1 MVFYLKYRPQKLA
14 DLDLVE
20 VRESLD
26 ELVKSGKVPHALLF
40 AGPRGTG
47 KTSAARILAK
57 AVNCLTNKGKGE
69 PCNRCSICQ
78 AITDGSALDLIE
90 IDAASNRGI
99 DDVRS
104 LREKIKLSPAVA
116 KFKVYII
123 DEVHMLTAEAFNA
136 LLKTLEEPPEHAIFI
151 LCTTAPEKLPET
163 ILSRCSQFNFR
174 KARVGEVVSS
184 LKRVVRG
191 EKLKVEKGVLET
203 IAKSVDGSFRDGIKI
218 LDQLALSG
226 KKVSLGQAQKIL
238 GQIETLSPAKLFTFL
253 SSRDTAGAIKEIGR
267 IMEAGADLAD
277 YTQKILDQLRL
288 ALLAKIGV
296 ENNHKIE
303 GVESLE
309 ELKELIRLF
318 SEASEKLARTPIP
331 QLPLELAVV
340 EWSFKSPQGG
350 VGKTKKATKNNPAS
364 SSANP
369 QVNPRTTVPSRTTST
384 SRTTAASKSKLSF
397 DQVKNHWPEVL
408 AGVKPLN
415 HSVEA
420 LLRATR
426 PVQLD
431 GTFLVIEVFYR
442 FHKEQLEMEKCR
454 RIVEEVAEK
463 VIGAP
468 VKLKCILGEKKA
480 PQPARP
486 VNQPASPGKQG
497 LGEKESEE
505 QDVIKAAE
513 EIFGTDAN

>member
-20 VRESLD
+20 VREGLD

-69 PCNRCSICQ
+69 PCNRCPICQ

-123 DEVHMLTAEAFNA
+123 DEVHMLTTEAFNA

-163 ILSRCSQFNFR
+163 ILSRCSRFNFR
-174 KARVGEVVSS
+174 KARIGEVVSS

-191 EKLKVEKGVLET
+191 EKLKVEKGVLEI
-203 IAKSVDGSFRDGIKI
+203 IAESVDGSFRDGIKI

-238 GQIETLSPAKLFTFL
+238 GQIETLSPAKLFVFL
-253 SSRDTAGAIKEIGR
+253 SSHDTAGAIKEIGR
-267 IMEAGADLAD
+267 IVEAGADLAS
-277 YTQKILDQLRL
+277 YTQKILDRLRL
-288 ALLAKIGV
+288 ALLAKVGV
-296 ENNHKIE
+296 ENDHKIE
-303 GVESLE
+303 GLETIE
-309 ELKELIRLF
+309 ELKDLIRLF

-340 EWSFKSPQGG
+340 EWSLRPTQGE
-350 VGKTKKATKNNPAS
+350 VEKTKKATGDNPADF
-364 SSANP
+364 SANP
-369 QVNPRTTVPSRTTST
+369 QVS
-384 SRTTAASKSKLSF
+384 SRTTAPSRTAPVSNRKLSF
-397 DQVKNHWPEVL
+397 DQVKNNWSEVL
-408 AGVKPLN
+408 AGVRPLN

-426 PVQLD
+426 PIQLD

-442 FHKEQLEMEKCR
+442 FHKEQLEMDKCR

-468 VKLKCILGEKKA
+468 VKLRCVLGEKKT

-486 VNQPASPGKQG
+486 VDQPASPKKQG
-497 LGEKESEE
+497 LGKKESKE

-513 EIFGTDAN
+513 EIFGTNAN